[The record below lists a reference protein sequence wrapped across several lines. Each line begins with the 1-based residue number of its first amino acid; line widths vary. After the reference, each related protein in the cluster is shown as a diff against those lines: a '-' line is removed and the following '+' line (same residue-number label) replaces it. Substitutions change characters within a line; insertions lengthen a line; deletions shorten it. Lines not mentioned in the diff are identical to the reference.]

1 MKPRLQALLPVL
13 FYLSGLIPRPPP
25 FSACSPV
32 FPVRRRRPAE
42 RYRRAFCPLSHWS
55 ALRESGALHFGQN
68 FTLGAG
74 RCSLHSIMPILHET
88 AAVDHQLVLKVL
100 GDHIG
105 YGGHRP
111 FLSLAD
117 RPGQGSRTET
127 VSPVPVSHISAERLK
142 VLTFP

>member
-1 MKPRLQALLPVL
+1 MPVL
-13 FYLSGLIPRPPP
+13 FYLSDLFLDHHLFPPAAQY
-25 FSACSPV
+25 SQYAAGDQQNDIDGV
-32 FPVRRRRPAE
+32 L
-42 RYRRAFCPLSHWS
+42 PLSHWS

-111 FLSLAD
+111 FLSLGRQAGTGITYGN
-117 RPGQGSRTET
+117 RQSGPTSC
-127 VSPVPVSHISAERLK
+127 ISVERLK